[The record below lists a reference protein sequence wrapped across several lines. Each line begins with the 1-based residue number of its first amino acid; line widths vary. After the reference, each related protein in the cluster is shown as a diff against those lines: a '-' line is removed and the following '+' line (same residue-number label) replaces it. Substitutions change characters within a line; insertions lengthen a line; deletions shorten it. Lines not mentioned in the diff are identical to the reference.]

1 MRWYAVLPATPADGR
16 RRRSRRGYYSA
27 QGRAGPW
34 AQAARARRLVND
46 GGVSESSAVSPALRE
61 VLLRRRRAKPRK
73 PTFETSGEVG

>member
-1 MRWYAVLPATPADGR
+1 MRLYAALQCDDRPTKTESARLTTAPRSGR
-16 RRRSRRGYYSA
+16 PVGTCTQRRK
-27 QGRAGPW
+27 
-34 AQAARARRLVND
+34 LVYD